1 MNTTRKVKNS
11 SDRRTAVGPTGT
23 EKEVEYTSQNGGD
36 SWFQELLNEFP
47 TLRSQSNVVKRRLA
61 EQHKKQEEKEKMK
74 IWSSEFADAQ
84 LGSDFDS
91 DYNTGMLGAEA
102 DWDGLY
108 DDSLDTQD
116 KLDIKGFLEDRIQ
129 PDHTLDQV
137 AEEDYDTKMDDARE
151 SYLSNQH
158 SAESSG
164 MTNNAFG
171 VGDSSLSEMSPN
183 QKMAMV
189 GLLKDFMSPAP
200 DDPVPQIRGAGII
213 KGGGTPFPS
222 LLAKKARTSTIRQ

>member
-1 MNTTRKVKNS
+1 MPTTRKVKNS

-23 EKEVEYTSQNGGD
+23 EKEVEYTLQNGGD

-47 TLRSQSNVVKRRLA
+47 TLRSRSNVVKRRLA
-61 EQHKKQEEKEKMK
+61 EQHKNEWESMQGGLDLDGISDK
-74 IWSSEFADAQ
+74 ISGMSYKGSSTD
-84 LGSDFDS
+84 LDS
-91 DYNTGMLGAEA
+91 QYGGFLSGGE
-102 DWDGLY
+102 
-108 DDSLDTQD
+108 DDSLNEISGELSSP
-116 KLDIKGFLEDRIQ
+116 LD
-129 PDHTLDQV
+129 
-137 AEEDYDTKMDDARE
+137 EEDQWVQRNVDEEAIEMDDARE
-151 SYLSNQH
+151 SYLGDH
-158 SAESSG
+158 GMESSG

-171 VGDSSLSEMSPN
+171 VGDSSLSKMSPN

-222 LLAKKARTSTIRQ
+222 LLAKKPERQRYVNKGLL